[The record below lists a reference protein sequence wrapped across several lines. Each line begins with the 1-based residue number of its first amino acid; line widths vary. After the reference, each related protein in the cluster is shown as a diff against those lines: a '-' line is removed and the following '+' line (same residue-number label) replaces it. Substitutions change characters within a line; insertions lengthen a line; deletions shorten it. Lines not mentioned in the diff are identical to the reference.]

1 MRSVHHL
8 RPHVTPPRRSMT
20 NCDSGDPCVPYVPC
34 VWVVLFA
41 QFDLP
46 AGQGKLAV
54 KVKVMAS
61 DTYTNSL
68 LYTYKS
74 PIVVAVSPSDI
85 PAAGGALLVISG
97 QDLGVDLT
105 AAGRVLGGAANAT
118 WRSNSVSIGTSGDCE
133 VVEVGYIASDV
144 PV

>member
-1 MRSVHHL
+1 
-8 RPHVTPPRRSMT
+8 
-20 NCDSGDPCVPYVPC
+20 

-144 PV
+144 PVWQVGGEGERGVRHSLDILETISLAFSSDIMY